1 MERPE
6 VLCQRPSR
14 SVPNRTRR
22 ERPLRSNL
30 RRAAIA
36 AVLVA
41 VVLLSPVAT
50 SVAGAFELSTDYP
63 GVAVGPG
70 ETTSFALD
78 ITSDRRERVDLSV
91 VEAPAGWGTTLRG
104 GGFEVSSVFTDPES
118 PPTIELEVR
127 VPADATPG
135 GYRVV
140 VQGGGG
146 GQTLALV
153 LNLNVAE
160 NVAGAFEL
168 TSEFASLRGKASDT
182 YSYTLTL
189 RNSSARAAT
198 FGLGATGPE
207 GWVVDARPSGSTQA
221 TTVTVDAGTTATV
234 AVTADP
240 PESVTA
246 DSYPIVVEATGASRT
261 LTAQLTAEV
270 VGTFTMSFATADERL
285 NARGSAGGTTS
296 MALVV
301 GNDGSAPL
309 DAVTFSATPPSGW
322 EVSFEPET
330 IDRIPP
336 GERATVTA
344 RIQPSGDSVA
354 GDYDVGITASSAG
367 TSENLAIRF
376 AVETS
381 GLFGFVGIMVIVLAI
396 AGLLWVF
403 RRYGRR

>member
-1 MERPE
+1 MERTRVPGRRP
-6 VLCQRPSR
+6 VQRVPDRQRQLSR
-14 SVPNRTRR
+14 STRWR
-22 ERPLRSNL
+22 LT
-30 RRAAIA
+30 AAA
-36 AVLVA
+36 ALVTG
-41 VVLLSPVAT
+41 VLLSPVAT

-70 ETTSFALD
+70 EATSFALEV
-78 ITSDRRERVDLSV
+78 TSDRRERVDLSV
-91 VEAPAGWGTTLRG
+91 VEAPQGWGTTLRG

-118 PPTIELEVR
+118 PPAIELEVR

-140 VQGGGG
+140 VQGAGS
-146 GQTLALV
+146 GQTRTLDV
-153 LNLNVAE
+153 NLNVAE

-198 FGLGATGPE
+198 FGLAATGPE
-207 GWVVDARPSGSTQA
+207 GWIVDARPSGSTQA
-221 TTVTVDAGTTATV
+221 TTVTVDAGSTATLT
-234 AVTADP
+234 VTADP

-246 DSYPIVVEATGASRT
+246 DSYPLVVEATGAGRT
-261 LTAQLTAEV
+261 LTAELTAEV
-270 VGTFTMSFATADERL
+270 VGTFTMTFATADERL

-301 GNDGSAPL
+301 TNDGSAPL

-330 IDRIPP
+330 IERIPP
-336 GERATVTA
+336 GEQATVTA
-344 RIQPSGDSVA
+344 RIKPSGDAVA
-354 GDYDVGITASSAG
+354 GDYDVSLTASSAG
-367 TSENLAIRF
+367 TTESIAIRY

-381 GLFGFVGIMVIVLAI
+381 GLFGFLGITVIVLAI